1 MWFTESSGFASVSS
15 AKAWNLFDDFNEQ
28 VATLDI
34 KFRLNKEDTFEQ
46 TTEEFKLKFQVE
58 CST

>member
-15 AKAWNLFDDFNEQ
+15 VKAWNLIDDFNEQ
-28 VATLDI
+28 VAALDI
-34 KFRLNKEDTFEQ
+34 QFRLNKDDTFEQ
-46 TTEEFKLKFQVE
+46 TTEELKLKFQVE